1 VTPLGLKKID
11 ATEDPLKLLAE
22 HFEGLYS
29 GTLGLSSISGGQQAA
44 DRALQH
50 LDIRGYADRRAS
62 SASSLRHD
70 ELSSQGPAGGAPHAL
85 PEERTKL
92 NLSITGG

>member
-1 VTPLGLKKID
+1 MTPLGLKKID

-44 DRALQH
+44 DRALQQ
-50 LDIRGYADRRAS
+50 LDIRGYADRRVSEAFQRVPRRS
-62 SASSLRHD
+62 GH
-70 ELSSQGPAGGAPHAL
+70 
-85 PEERTKL
+85 RTR
-92 NLSITGG
+92 SR